1 MARPV
6 ATVVIKV
13 LDHLTGSS
21 SHNLEMANRQ
31 LLAAPWEVM
40 VAVLPAVAMVSA
52 RVGLLDQRINACLAC
67 KGTAKI
73 FSGVPAPFDIP
84 TARNGGSNFP
94 YPYQHL
100 QLSISLLL

>member
-13 LDHLTGSS
+13 LHHLTGSS
-21 SHNLEMANRQ
+21 SHNLETANRQ
-31 LLAAPWEVM
+31 PLAVPWEVM

-73 FSGVPAPFDIP
+73 FSGVPASFDIP